1 MKSLALDLILV
12 GFGHVGRRFARLL
25 QERDAV
31 LARAYGLN
39 WRVIGI
45 ATRRHGIAMNPGGLD
60 LSQALALVEG
70 GGTLAA
76 LRGNAATGPRETL
89 GSALEL
95 IEAATHAADA
105 DRAQV
110 VVETTVLDTAGGQPA
125 IDHVRKALRA
135 GAHVITANKGP
146 VAFAYRELE
155 DFATALGRAFLFEA
169 TVMDGV
175 PVFNLARETLPAA
188 SILGFRGIVNSTTN
202 HILTEME
209 QGRTFADALAQMQAL
224 GVAEADVSLD
234 VEGWDAAAKTAALL
248 NVLMRGDTTPRDVE
262 RTGIATVTPEMLQEA
277 RRNGERLRL
286 VATGGRRDGK
296 VFGRVA
302 PERLPEGDLLARLTG
317 MQNALVLDTDLL
329 GPVCI
334 TQLQGGLT
342 QTAYGLLSDLVAVRR
357 RLLAPGQKV

>member
-25 QERDAV
+25 QERDGV
-31 LARAYGLN
+31 LARTYGLT

-60 LSQALALVEG
+60 VTQALAVVESG
-70 GGTLAA
+70 GSLAG
-76 LRGNAATGPRETL
+76 LRGNTATGPRQTL
-89 GSALEL
+89 DSALEL

-110 VVETTVLDTAGGQPA
+110 VVETTVLNVESGQPA

-146 VAFAYRELE
+146 AAFAYRELD
-155 DFATALGRAFLFEA
+155 DFATALGRAFLFEGA
-169 TVMDGV
+169 VMDGV

-188 SILGFRGIVNSTTN
+188 SILGFRGIINSTTN
-202 HILTEME
+202 HILTQME
-209 QGRTFADALAQMQAL
+209 QGRSFRDALAEMQAA
-224 GVAEADVSLD
+224 GVAEADASLD
-234 VEGWDAAAKTAALL
+234 VDGWDAAAKTSALL
-248 NVLMRGDTTPRDVE
+248 NVLMRAETTPRDVE
-262 RTGIATVTPEMLQEA
+262 RTGISTLTPEMLQEA
-277 RRNGERLRL
+277 RNHGQRLRL

-296 VFGRVA
+296 PFGRVA
-302 PERLPEGDLLARLTG
+302 PERLPEDDVLARLTG

-329 GPVCI
+329 GGICV
-334 TQLQGGLT
+334 TQLEGGLT
-342 QTAYGLLSDLVAVRR
+342 QTAYALLSDLVAVRR
-357 RLLAPGQKV
+357 RLLAAGQKA